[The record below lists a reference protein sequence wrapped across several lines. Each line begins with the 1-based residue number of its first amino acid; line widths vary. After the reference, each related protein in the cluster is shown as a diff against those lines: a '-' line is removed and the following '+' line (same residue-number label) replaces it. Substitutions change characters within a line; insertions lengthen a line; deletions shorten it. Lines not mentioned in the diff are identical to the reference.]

1 LETSH
6 KHRHIYSKAADHLG
20 FCRSQ
25 ESKDLSPRALKPTS
39 SNTLLPYVNI
49 LLYTNML
56 ACLIHEYL
64 LIQIIIQWV
73 SGEKLWIEEERL
85 LPPPPLLLLLRIY
98 YKPTSLEWSS
108 LSHVMTLLPAIIS
121 TTIINAFFG
130 FYNFGP
136 QLASQ
141 KASNPP
147 NLLYQS
153 CGSFVSITIMMYC
166 QMCESVV
173 TVFCQTFL
181 SFSLVFYFLEKRIS
195 PFYQNLWWPPFEGRA
210 AFRLVSPS
218 FLVGSHVRKV
228 KSWGLWMV
236 SYTIYFIILNVL
248 IFLSYSV

>member
-1 LETSH
+1 MIPLRC
-6 KHRHIYSKAADHLG
+6 KHWKHHTNTDIYIVKAADHLG

-85 LPPPPLLLLLRIY
+85 LPPPLLLLRIY

-173 TVFCQTFL
+173 TVFCQTSLLFSCFL
-181 SFSLVFYFLEKRIS
+181 F
-195 PFYQNLWWPPFEGRA
+195 P
-210 AFRLVSPS
+210 
-218 FLVGSHVRKV
+218 
-228 KSWGLWMV
+228 
-236 SYTIYFIILNVL
+236 
-248 IFLSYSV
+248 